1 MLSLV
6 LASSVSG
13 TRPTRSVNRAQL
25 YKDHGACCYTLSL
38 CMKLAV
44 LWLELKHKTRLSA
57 QLTNILLDPGKE
69 AGDHPK
75 EGRFVHLRPVLHS

>member
-1 MLSLV
+1 MELV
-6 LASSVSG
+6 VI
-13 TRPTRSVNRAQL
+13 
-25 YKDHGACCYTLSL
+25 YTLSL

-44 LWLELKHKTRLSA
+44 LWLELKHKTQLSA

-75 EGRFVHLRPVLHS
+75 EGRFVY